1 MKRETKNKTR
11 DDTDDGESYSSY
23 SSGEEDI
30 RSSKPSVEQAFTQ
43 VLRPHPSRTFIRA
56 SLQSNRPSLK
66 SSPS

>member
-43 VLRPHPSRTFIRA
+43 VLLYASTQVEPSFEQAFSRTG
-56 SLQSNRPSLK
+56 LH
-66 SSPS
+66 